1 MGKSAGAERTLW
13 HGPMG
18 QFWSR
23 ERWRRSGPP
32 PMPLRLG
39 LATLLPRLQLLTRA
53 IADPEPLCQRP
64 VPAGIQLQGPKE
76 A

>member
-1 MGKSAGAERTLW
+1 MGQWANSGRESAG
-13 HGPMG
+13 GG
-18 QFWSR
+18 QGR
-23 ERWRRSGPP
+23 PVL
-32 PMPLRLG
+32 LRLG

-53 IADPEPLCQRP
+53 IADPKPLCQRP

>member
-1 MGKSAGAERTLW
+1 MGQWANSGRESAG
-13 HGPMG
+13 GG
-18 QFWSR
+18 Q
-23 ERWRRSGPP
+23 GP